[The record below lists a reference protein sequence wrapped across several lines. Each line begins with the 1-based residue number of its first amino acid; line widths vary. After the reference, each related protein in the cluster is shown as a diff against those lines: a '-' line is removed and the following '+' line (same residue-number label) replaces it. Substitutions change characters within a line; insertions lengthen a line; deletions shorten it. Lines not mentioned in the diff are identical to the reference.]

1 MLKYFWNSLRRPY
14 KMKGEIWQYKFP
26 YLLSLL
32 VENRLKINH
41 CPGTW
46 EEDSSNDHSPLERG
60 QYVLER
66 VFRYCYY
73 GSVNALASVPG
84 FRRFRQSEKKKK
96 IAVLFIKH
104 TCNRTINLQFFLQD
118 PPVFYQEKRTNIA
131 TENHFFFFFFF
142 VILNYMHFM
151 ATFDVKERRNP
162 G

>member
-1 MLKYFWNSLRRPY
+1 
-14 KMKGEIWQYKFP
+14 MK
-26 YLLSLL
+26 
-32 VENRLKINH
+32 NRLKINH

-96 IAVLFIKH
+96 KKKNIAVLFIKH
-104 TCNRTINLQFFLQD
+104 TCTRTINLQFFLQD

-131 TENHFFFFFFF
+131 TENFCFFVFF
-142 VILNYMHFM
+142 VILNYIYGDVLTLKN
-151 ATFDVKERRNP
+151 AEIRGKGLFDSTAEYRFLKVVMGNINLKKNEK
-162 G
+162 

>member
-1 MLKYFWNSLRRPY
+1 M
-14 KMKGEIWQYKFP
+14 
-26 YLLSLL
+26 
-32 VENRLKINH
+32 ENRLKINH

-96 IAVLFIKH
+96 K
-104 TCNRTINLQFFLQD
+104 NRCIIYKTYMYQD
-118 PPVFYQEKRTNIA
+118 
-131 TENHFFFFFFF
+131 H
-142 VILNYMHFM
+142 
-151 ATFDVKERRNP
+151 
-162 G
+162 